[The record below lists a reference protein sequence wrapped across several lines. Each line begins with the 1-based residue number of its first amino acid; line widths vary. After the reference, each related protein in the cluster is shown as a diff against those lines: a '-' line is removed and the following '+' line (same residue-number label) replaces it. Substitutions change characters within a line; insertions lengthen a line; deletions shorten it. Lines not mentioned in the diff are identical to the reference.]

1 METLVATVLVV
12 VIFMISSMV
21 LNNLFSSNIKNNTRA
36 VAAHLNA
43 IKYQYINEK
52 LTIPFYDD
60 LDNWE
65 ISVER
70 KKNTVS
76 NQITIEAINRKTG
89 KQITKI
95 IDENQ

>member
-21 LNNLFSSNIKNNTRA
+21 LNNLFSSNIKNSTR
-36 VAAHLNA
+36 VIDAHLNEL
-43 IKYQYINEK
+43 QYLYRNEK
-52 LTIPFYDD
+52 MEIPFYDD
-60 LDNWE
+60 LDDWE

-76 NQITIEAINRKTG
+76 TQITFEAINRKTD
-89 KQITKI
+89 KQITKTI
-95 IDENQ
+95 NEN

>member
-21 LNNLFSSNIKNNTRA
+21 LNNLFSSNIKNRTGA
-36 VAAHLNA
+36 IDAHLTELQ
-43 IKYQYINEK
+43 YRYINEK

-60 LDNWE
+60 LDDWE

-76 NQITIEAINRKTG
+76 NQITFEAINRKTD
-89 KQITKI
+89 KQITKT
-95 IDENQ
+95 IDGNQ